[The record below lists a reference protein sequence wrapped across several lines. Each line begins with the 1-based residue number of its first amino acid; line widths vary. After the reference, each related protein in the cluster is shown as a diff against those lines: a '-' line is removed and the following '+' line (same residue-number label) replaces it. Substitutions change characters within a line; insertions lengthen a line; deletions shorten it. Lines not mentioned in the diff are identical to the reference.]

1 MTSGDVS
8 VHRAAGFTLIE
19 LLVTLAIIALL
30 LSVAVPRYSGSLHRA
45 DEAALHEDLAMMRD
59 ALDKR
64 YADKGRYPPSLDDLV
79 TEKYLRKI
87 PPDPVTQSY
96 ETWIAVPP
104 ADPSLGGVADVRS
117 GAKGVGRNG
126 IPYDKW

>member
-1 MTSGDVS
+1 MTSGDVPAP
-8 VHRAAGFTLIE
+8 RTAGFTLIE

-30 LSVAVPRYSGSLHRA
+30 LSIAVPRYFGSLQKA

-64 YADKGRYPPSLDDLV
+64 YADKGRYPPSLNDLV

-87 PPDPVTQSY
+87 PPDPVT
-96 ETWIAVPP
+96 ETAATWVTVPP
-104 ADPSLGGVADVRS
+104 SDPELGGVADVRS

-126 IPYDKW
+126 IPYAQW